1 MLTANF
7 FNLLNHV
14 YGTNVIVTSLKLLN
28 YSESGARYLLNKPLS
43 EFNPA
48 KFINKLTKK
57 NPNLD
62 SLIFEKWE
70 VLLNDFINGV
80 DNPDKYCHDFFAFI
94 ETAAPDI
101 SVHPKYT
108 IGCLAHSDVALSQYL
123 QSDKSKES
131 TKLLF
136 NIFPHSV
143 FSQEAINGLVSE
155 KNQSTELYSCEC
167 IILLIAALDL
177 DLEAINDK
185 QCEKE
190 FGLSI
195 AKQYSSSGVRP
206 IPAWI
211 SDLHTETGLN
221 SKESLYRVLSE
232 RTGES
237 FDNIR
242 SRLKD
247 WQKTDLDKTTKP
259 KASKINDLLFG
270 LNPNLSVDD
279 FISEHLK
286 FIIRSI
292 VGDFNYVEGSP
303 KDELD
308 FDSIYMRSR
317 KYLLKKWP
325 AHPPVNNSF
334 QPNGSTKAKTFEKQP
349 I

>member
-1 MLTANF
+1 MLTANL
-7 FNLLNHV
+7 FNLLNKI
-14 YGTNVIVTSLKLLN
+14 YGTNVIVASFKLLK

-48 KFINKLTKK
+48 KFINNITKK
-57 NPNLD
+57 NPDID
-62 SLIFEKWE
+62 SLIFEKWK
-70 VLLNDFINGV
+70 VLLEDFISGV
-80 DNPDKYCHDFFAFI
+80 DNPDKYCHDFFDFI

-108 IGCLAHSDVALSQYL
+108 IGCLAHSDVALSRYL

-143 FSQEAINGLVSE
+143 FSQKAINSLVSE
-155 KNQSTELYSCEC
+155 NNQSTVLYSWES

-177 DLEAINDK
+177 DLEAISDN
-185 QCEKE
+185 QGEKE
-190 FGLSI
+190 FGRDI

-211 SDLHTETGLN
+211 SNLHTETGLN
-221 SKESLYRVLSE
+221 SKESLYRLLSE
-232 RTGES
+232 RTGEL
-237 FDNIR
+237 FDNLR
-242 SRLKD
+242 SRLKE
-247 WQKTDLDKTTKP
+247 WQKSDHDKTTKP

-270 LNPNLSVDD
+270 LNPDLSVDD

-292 VGDFNYVEGSP
+292 VGGFNYVEGSP
-303 KDELD
+303 TDELD
-308 FDSIYMRSR
+308 FDGIYMRSR

-325 AHPPVNNSF
+325 AHLPVNNSL
-334 QPNGSTKAKTFEKQP
+334 QPNGST
-349 I
+349 